1 MTETKE
7 TKEGVKVYEI
17 GFHLA
22 PIVGDENV
30 AHEVSLI
37 RNALDGIKAEVVSED
52 LPRLFTLAYP
62 LSKVIKGTKRTFK
75 ESYFGW
81 IKFEAE
87 GEAVASLK
95 AEVEKLENVLR
106 FIIVKTVRENT
117 LHGQKFAT
125 REQMKGAFKKEG
137 EESVVATENVVE
149 NKEELTPEELD
160 KTIDDLVV

>member
-7 TKEGVKVYEI
+7 TKEGSKVYEI

-22 PIVGDENV
+22 PIVGDDNI

-37 RNALDGIKAEVVSED
+37 RDALDAIKAEVVSED
-52 LPRLFTLAYP
+52 LPRLFALAYP

-87 GEAVASLK
+87 AEAVASFK
-95 AEVEKLENVLR
+95 ETVEKLENVLR
-106 FIIVKTVRENT
+106 FLIVKTVRDNT
-117 LHGQKFAT
+117 LYGPKFAT
-125 REQMKGAFKKEG
+125 KEQMKGAFKKDEAD
-137 EESVVATENVVE
+137 ETPVVV
-149 NKEELTPEELD
+149 KEEDKEKLTPEELD
-160 KTIDDLVV
+160 KTIEDLVV